1 MPVMTTRMTTG
12 AIRDK
17 NNKVRNLRP
26 DESLQI
32 NGPVLEATLTA
43 SDAQQEALIEQ
54 EKQVKSITGRV
65 MFDTGASFSCFDISA
80 AQEIGLAIV
89 GRGRMASASHAG
101 IQVPV
106 YAGKLILPK
115 LNINIQPAMGAN
127 IASQG
132 IIALIGRDVM
142 RHGAFYYSGIDGS
155 FSFAV

>member
-1 MPVMTTRMTTG
+1 MPVMTKRMTGG
-12 AIRDK
+12 ATKDG
-17 NNKVRNLRP
+17 NSVRTLLP
-26 DESLQI
+26 DESLHI

-43 SDAQQEALIEQ
+43 SDAQQQALIEQ
-54 EKQVKSITGRV
+54 GKQVKSITGRV
-65 MFDTGASFSCFDISA
+65 MFDTGASVSCFDVSV
-80 AQEIGLAIV
+80 AQETGLAII
-89 GRGRMASASHAG
+89 GIGRMASASHTS
-101 IQVPV
+101 IQAPV

>member
-1 MPVMTTRMTTG
+1 MPVMTKRMTGGTTKDG
-12 AIRDK
+12 
-17 NNKVRNLRP
+17 NSVRTLLP
-26 DESLQI
+26 DESLHI
-32 NGPVLEATLTA
+32 SGPVLEASLTA
-43 SDAQQEALIEQ
+43 SDAQQQALIEQ
-54 EKQVKSITGRV
+54 GKQVKSITGRA
-65 MFDTGASFSCFDISA
+65 MFDTGASVSCFDISA
-80 AQEIGLAIV
+80 AQEIGLAIISI
-89 GRGRMASASHAG
+89 GRMASASHAG

-106 YAGKLILPK
+106 YTGKLVLPK